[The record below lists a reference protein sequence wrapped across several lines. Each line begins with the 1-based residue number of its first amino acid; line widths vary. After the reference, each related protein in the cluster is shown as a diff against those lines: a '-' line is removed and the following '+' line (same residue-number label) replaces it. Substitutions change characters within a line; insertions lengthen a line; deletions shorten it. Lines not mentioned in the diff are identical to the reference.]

1 MGVIVRDSSIRRKR
15 VHKTWSSILDY
26 LDGLRRPQINVD
38 LYEASEDVSF
48 YVGEYQ
54 NKLEPL
60 TKIPE
65 MDDAAIHQDDYAPI
79 SFLSRR

>member
-1 MGVIVRDSSIRRKR
+1 M
-15 VHKTWSSILDY
+15 
-26 LDGLRRPQINVD
+26 RRPQINVD
-38 LYEASEDVSF
+38 LYDASEDVSF

-65 MDDAAIHQDDYAPI
+65 MDDVAIHQDDYAPI